1 MNPHPLRLDEEPRGL
16 AIAAIARRDWL
27 KTFGLAGLLL
37 SSRSVPALSDRKS
50 HASRKQLAGHKNL
63 FNGDSCTYFYNPE
76 LWQPEG
82 GAYSAKAIHRF
93 VDRLADNGV
102 DTFLIN
108 PNAQT
113 VWYPSKKLPTVIDG
127 YKRGDR
133 EYFRGHAVAV
143 KTPPEKMDAYLD
155 NQVAF
160 FNLYLDLV
168 ESGVDWLAE
177 TSKACRRRGISPWVS
192 IRMNDMHGAENP
204 EGSHFNCPL
213 FKNPKYRLSGTRIN
227 PRDGAQVYWQ
237 ALNYERQEVRDF
249 MFSVIRE
256 PMEDYDFDGLE
267 LDWLRNPHCCEPN
280 ASRTI
285 VNRLTGWFGE
295 LRTLTEARSKKI
307 GRPVPFGLRIPGN
320 LGYLRS
326 IGIDVPDLARRGLI
340 DFVTFSNFWQTSW
353 DMPYDRLRADLGSDV
368 AIYGCVEDAPNWV
381 SGRAPK
387 LTLQPGT
394 VAPSYPNLGVRY
406 LSASAELLRGN
417 AAGKLAM
424 GVDGIETFN
433 FFCTDQVK
441 VPGLQGDYAALRQLE
456 DLASLRGKLKHYAL
470 STTIGRTS
478 QLWELPYQVPVILE
492 PNWRREFI
500 LSMCREPAIANLQLT
515 VQVVFEKKAA
525 APDLGVSFNGGWP
538 NFEAQISD
546 ELVFPTGP
554 YTHHVPEHQAF
565 NFQFNVEEIKEGWNT
580 LVVFNNS
587 QKRSTTEERQEN
599 SVHIVSIELGVKKAQ
614 T

>member
-1 MNPHPLRLDEEPRGL
+1 MANTSF
-16 AIAAIARRDWL
+16 ARRDWL
-27 KTFGLAGLLL
+27 KILGVSGLLL
-37 SSRSVPALSDRKS
+37 SGSASPVPANRQSQAPRKL
-50 HASRKQLAGHKNL
+50 LARHRNL

-76 LWQPEG
+76 IWQPEG
-82 GAYSAKAIHRF
+82 GAYSARAIHRF
-93 VDRLADNGV
+93 VDRLTDNGV

-113 VWYPSKKLPTVIDG
+113 VWYPSKRLPTVIDG
-127 YKRGDR
+127 YRRGDR
-133 EYFRGHAVAV
+133 EFFRGHAVAV

-160 FNLYLDLV
+160 FNLYLDLI
-168 ESGVDWLAE
+168 EAGVDWLAE

-213 FKNPKYRLSGTRIN
+213 FKEPRYRLSGRQIN
-227 PRDGAQVYWQ
+227 PRDGVRAYWQ
-237 ALNYERQEVRDF
+237 ALNYEHKKVRDF

-256 PMEDYDFDGLE
+256 PVEDYGFEGLE

-280 ASRTI
+280 ASSKTI
-285 VNRLTGWFGE
+285 ETMTRWFAEVRALTRERG
-295 LRTLTEARSKKI
+295 KKT
-307 GRPVPFGLRIPGN
+307 GRPFPLGLRLPGN
-320 LGYLRS
+320 LGYLRA
-326 IGIDVPDLARRGLI
+326 IGIDVAELAREGLI

-353 DMPYDRLRADLGSDV
+353 DMPYDRLRAELGDQV
-368 AIYGCVEDAPNWV
+368 VIYGCVEDAPNWV
-381 SGRAPK
+381 SGRAPE
-387 LTLQPGT
+387 LDLRPGT

-441 VPGLQGDYAALRQLE
+441 IPGLRGDYAALRQLE
-456 DLASLRGKLKHYAL
+456 DLSSLRGKPKHYTL
-470 STTIGRTS
+470 STTIGRPS

-492 PNWRREFI
+492 PNWRREFT
-500 LSMCREPAIANLQLT
+500 LSMCREPFDSRLQLV
-515 VQVVFEKKAA
+515 VQVAFERKQAV
-525 APDLGVSFNGGWP
+525 PDLGVSFNGGWP
-538 NFEAQISD
+538 NFQGQPSD

-554 YTHHVPEHQAF
+554 YTHHVAEHQAL
-565 NFQFNVEEIKEGWNT
+565 NFHFPAGEIKEGWNS
-580 LVVFNNS
+580 LVVYNND
-587 QKRSTTEERQEN
+587 QGRGTPRERQEM
-599 SVHIVSIELGVKKAQ
+599 SVHITSIELGVKRS
-614 T
+614 

>member
-1 MNPHPLRLDEEPRGL
+1 MKFRSFLFDPKSSETAPES
-16 AIAAIARRDWL
+16 IARRDWL
-27 KTFGLAGLLL
+27 KALGFAGLFLAG
-37 SSRSVPALSDRKS
+37 SPVPVPGNNKSRASRS
-50 HASRKQLAGHKNL
+50 QLGKHRNL

-76 LWQPEG
+76 MWQPEG
-82 GAYSAKAIHRF
+82 GAYSAKAVHRF

-133 EYFRGHAVAV
+133 EFFRGHAVAV
-143 KTPPEKMDAYLD
+143 KTPPDKMDAYLD

-168 ESGVDWLAE
+168 EAGLDWLAE
-177 TSKACRRRGISPWVS
+177 TSKSCRRRGISPWVS

-227 PRDGAQVYWQ
+227 PRDGAQAYWQ
-237 ALNYERQEVRDF
+237 ALDYAHKEVRDF
-249 MFSVIRE
+249 MLSVIRE
-256 PMEDYDFDGLE
+256 PLEDYDFDGVE

-280 ASRTI
+280 ASRKTI
-285 VNRLTGWFGE
+285 DTLTSWFADV
-295 LRTLTEARSKKI
+295 RALTEARSRKI
-307 GRPVPFGLRIPGN
+307 GQPVPVGLRVPGS

-326 IGIDVPDLARRGLI
+326 IGIDVADLARRGVI
-340 DFVTFSNFWQTSW
+340 DFVIFSNFWQTSW
-353 DMPYDRLRADLGSDV
+353 DMPYDRLRAELGSDV
-368 AIYGCVEDAPNWV
+368 VIYGCVEDAPNWV
-381 SGRAPK
+381 SGRAPN
-387 LTLQPGT
+387 LTLEPGT
-394 VAPSYPNLGVRY
+394 AAPSYSNLGIRY
-406 LSASAELLRGN
+406 LSASPELLRGN

-441 VPGLQGDYAALRQLE
+441 IPGLRGDYAALRGIE
-456 DLASLRGKLKHYAL
+456 DLASLRGKPKHYAL

-492 PNWRREFI
+492 PNWRREFS
-500 LSMCREPAIANLQLT
+500 LSMCQEPANANLQLT
-515 VQVVFEKKAA
+515 VQVVFERKAA

-538 NFEAQISD
+538 NFQAQASD
-546 ELVFPTGP
+546 ALVFPTGP
-554 YTHHVPEHQAF
+554 YTHHVAEHQALS
-565 NFQFNVEEIKEGWNT
+565 FQFPASEIKEGWNT
-580 LVVFNNS
+580 LVVFNNN
-587 QKRSTTEERQEN
+587 QKRNTTEERQEN
-599 SVHIVSIELGVKKAQ
+599 SVHIVSIELGVKKA
-614 T
+614 

>member
-1 MNPHPLRLDEEPRGL
+1 MKPQSLPFDNESNQS
-16 AIAAIARRDWL
+16 AIASIARRDWL
-27 KTFGLAGLLL
+27 KTLGFAGLFLAGSPVPVLGN
-37 SSRSVPALSDRKS
+37 SKSR
-50 HASRKQLAGHKNL
+50 ASRKQLGKHRNL

-76 LWQPEG
+76 MWQPEG

-93 VDRLADNGV
+93 VDRLADNAV

-133 EYFRGHAVAV
+133 EFFRGHAVAV

-213 FKNPKYRLSGTRIN
+213 FKKPKYRLSGTRVN

-237 ALNYERQEVRDF
+237 ALNYEHREVRDF
-249 MFSVIRE
+249 MLSVVRE
-256 PMEDYDFDGLE
+256 PMEDYDFEGLE

-280 ASRTI
+280 ASRKT
-285 VNRLTGWFGE
+285 VDTLTGWFGE
-295 LRTLTEARSKKI
+295 IRALTEARSKKI
-307 GRPVPFGLRIPGN
+307 GKPVPLGLRIPGN
-320 LGYLRS
+320 LGYMRS
-326 IGIDVPDLARRGLI
+326 IGIDVPNLARLGLI

-353 DMPYDRLRADLGSDV
+353 DMPYDRLRAETGSDV

-456 DLASLRGKLKHYAL
+456 NLSSLRGRPKHYAL

-492 PNWRREFI
+492 PNWRREFS
-500 LSMCREPAIANLQLT
+500 LSMCQEPANTNLQLT
-515 VQVVFEKKAA
+515 VQLVFEKKAA

-538 NFEAQISD
+538 NFQGQPSD

-565 NFQFNVEEIKEGWNT
+565 NFQFPVAEIKEGWNT
-580 LVVFNNS
+580 LVLFNNN
-587 QKRSTTEERQEN
+587 QERSTAKERHEN
-599 SVHIVSIELGVKKAQ
+599 SVHVVSIELGVKKA
-614 T
+614 

>member
-1 MNPHPLRLDEEPRGL
+1 MKLHELRFDQESGGT
-16 AIAAIARRDWL
+16 ATAAIARRDWL
-27 KTFGLAGLLL
+27 KAFGLTGLLL
-37 SSRSVPALSDRKS
+37 STNTVAVRGHSKS
-50 HASRKQLAGHKNL
+50 HASLKQLGKHRNL

-76 LWQPEG
+76 MWQPEG
-82 GAYSAKAIHRF
+82 GPYSARAIHRF

-133 EYFRGHAVAV
+133 EFFRGHALAV
-143 KTPPEKMDAYLD
+143 KTPSEKMDAYLD

-177 TSKACRRRGISPWVS
+177 TSEACRRRGISPWVS

-227 PRDGAQVYWQ
+227 PRDGTQAYWQ
-237 ALNYERQEVRDF
+237 ALNYERKEVRDF
-249 MFSVIRE
+249 MFSVVRE
-256 PMEDYDFDGLE
+256 PVEDYDFEGLE

-280 ASRTI
+280 ASRKT
-285 VNRLTGWFGE
+285 VETLTGWFGE
-295 LRTLTEARSKKI
+295 IRALTEARSKKI
-307 GRPVPFGLRIPGN
+307 GKPVPFGLRIPGN
-320 LGYLRS
+320 LGYMRS
-326 IGIDVPDLARRGLI
+326 IGIDVPSLARLGLI

-353 DMPYDRLRADLGSDV
+353 DMPYDRLRAQLGSDV
-368 AIYGCVEDAPNWV
+368 AIFGCVEDAPNWV

-441 VPGLQGDYAALRQLE
+441 VPGLQGDYAALRHLE
-456 DLASLRGKLKHYAL
+456 DLSALRGKPKHYAL

-492 PNWRREFI
+492 PNWRREFS
-500 LSMCREPAIANLQLT
+500 LSMCREPANANLGLT
-515 VQVVFEKKAA
+515 VQVVFEKKATEA
-525 APDLGVSFNGGWP
+525 DLGVSFNGGWP
-538 NFEAQISD
+538 NFQAHPSD

-554 YTHHVPEHQAF
+554 YTHHVAEHQAF
-565 NFQFNVEEIKEGWNT
+565 NFQFPVAEIKEGWNT

-587 QKRSTTEERQEN
+587 QKQSTAEERQKH
-599 SVHIVSIELGVKKAQ
+599 SVHIVSIEVGLKRA
-614 T
+614 